1 VSFTLLVSAVF
12 ASLAAGVLIAYG
24 ICLGM
29 FRVFRVHSM
38 QAAQQR
44 IASREAQTLSA
55 AQMAGN

>member
-1 VSFTLLVSAVF
+1 MSSTLLVSAVF
-12 ASLAAGVLIAYG
+12 ASLVAGVLIAYG

-44 IASREAQTLSA
+44 IASREAQSLSA